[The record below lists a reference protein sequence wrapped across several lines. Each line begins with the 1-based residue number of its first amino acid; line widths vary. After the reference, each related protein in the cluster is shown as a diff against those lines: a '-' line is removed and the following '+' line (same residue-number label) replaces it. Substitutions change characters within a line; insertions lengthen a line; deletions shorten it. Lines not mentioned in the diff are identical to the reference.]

1 MNRGFELGSYLGL
14 GILLN
19 ALFLVGVKSK
29 SVGTSDYHR
38 IIVRHF
44 AKWCKYKKTASRKD
58 CGAKGASCPCK
69 PRPFIFVGF
78 SSTPIKWEGYFQPYL

>member
-29 SVGTSDYHR
+29 SPGTSDYHR

-58 CGAKGASCPCK
+58 CGATQVRALVSPVHLFLWAFH
-69 PRPFIFVGF
+69 P
-78 SSTPIKWEGYFQPYL
+78 LL